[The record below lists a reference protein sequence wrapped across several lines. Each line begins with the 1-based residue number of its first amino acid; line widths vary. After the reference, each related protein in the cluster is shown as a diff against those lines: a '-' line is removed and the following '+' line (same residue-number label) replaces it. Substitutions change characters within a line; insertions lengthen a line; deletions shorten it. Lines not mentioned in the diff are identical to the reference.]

1 MKREKIN
8 ILQLVD
14 GFRLGGAETKL
25 LELIKHLD
33 KDKNKITV
41 CSLTSAGSLQRDF
54 ESVGVKVK
62 VFPRKHRFDVTL
74 IPTLVRFLRKERI
87 NIVQT
92 TLFYADILGVIAARI
107 ARVPAVISWE
117 TISHEHAFY
126 APRYRRMAYR
136 LAMKFVD
143 RIVAVSK
150 GVKESLIRGGITASK
165 IKVIYYGVD
174 LMRFNNQDNGKC
186 KAEIGLDG
194 VFPVIGVVARL
205 DKIKGHEYL
214 LRGLTKIVERYPG
227 TKCLFVGDG
236 TYRKALEKLTQELGL
251 NNHVLFLGF
260 RNDITCLLNTLDL
273 FVLPSV
279 SEGLPNVVLEAMACS
294 LPVVATSVGG
304 IPEILVNK
312 QNGILV
318 PPRDPMAIATAILE
332 LLDNRER
339 RVSIGLNARKFV
351 ERKFSL
357 ETQVNQFQKLYDYCL
372 MDKSNEL
379 YYE

>member
-1 MKREKIN
+1 M
-8 ILQLVD
+8 
-14 GFRLGGAETKL
+14 
-25 LELIKHLD
+25 LEYK
-33 KDKNKITV
+33 
-41 CSLTSAGSLQRDF
+41 
-54 ESVGVKVK
+54 
-62 VFPRKHRFDVTL
+62 
-74 IPTLVRFLRKERI
+74 
-87 NIVQT
+87 
-92 TLFYADILGVIAARI
+92 
-107 ARVPAVISWE
+107 
-117 TISHEHAFY
+117 
-126 APRYRRMAYR
+126 
-136 LAMKFVD
+136 
-143 RIVAVSK
+143 
-150 GVKESLIRGGITASK
+150 
-165 IKVIYYGVD
+165 
-174 LMRFNNQDNGKC
+174 
-186 KAEIGLDG
+186 
-194 VFPVIGVVARL
+194 
-205 DKIKGHEYL
+205 
-214 LRGLTKIVERYPG
+214 
-227 TKCLFVGDG
+227 
-236 TYRKALEKLTQELGL
+236 KALEKLTQELGL

-304 IPEILVNK
+304 VPEILANK

-351 ERKFSL
+351 EKKFSL